1 MSRALAVFHGHFG
14 RATVYQLNRPFNVH
28 AHREGHLI
36 FHIGGTPGC
45 VEVLERPNLLCEH
58 TVVAVNPWEPHN
70 FLPKDLANGALFLVL
85 YVNAEWFAGVRGLRF
100 GCTKFK
106 RTATLDRN
114 IRAAAAMVC
123 GAPSLNGLDGELRSL
138 IDACH
143 EESWRQADASPD
155 GRAGAA
161 VTDFRVRKSIRLL
174 AEGVGAEIELDA
186 IAREAGLSRPHFY
199 KLFRTQTGVTPHLY
213 VNTLLME
220 KALDSL
226 VTTEASI
233 ADIGFDLGFSSQSGF
248 THFFAANVGMAP
260 NGLSACRQG
269 PEGLTGQAG
278 ARKDTDDQVRAAQT
292 GRMAA
297 EAAGKR
303 PSRQGRTRADM
314 ASNVSAHRRA
324 PAGAGRPPGR
334 VPALIERG
342 RRP

>member
-45 VEVLERPNLLCEH
+45 VEVLEQPQSVRED

-70 FLPKDLANGALFLVL
+70 FLPKDLADGALFLVL

-100 GCTKFK
+100 GCTIFE

-114 IRAAAAMVC
+114 VRQAAAMIC
-123 GAPSLNGLDGELRSL
+123 GAPSLKSLDGELRNL

-143 EESWRQADASPD
+143 EESWRQADDAPD
-155 GRAGAA
+155 GRVSTA

-174 AEGVGAEIELDA
+174 DECAGAEIEFDA

-226 VTTEASI
+226 VATESSI
-233 ADIGFDLGFSSQSGF
+233 ADIGFDLGFSSHSAF
-248 THFFAANVGMAP
+248 THFFAGNGRQGANGRPAR
-260 NGLSACRQG
+260 RQG
-269 PEGLTGQAG
+269 PAGLTGQAG
-278 ARKDTDDQVRAAQT
+278 ARKNTDDQVRATQAD
-292 GRMAA
+292 RIRAA
-297 EAAGKR
+297 ASGGR
-303 PSRQGRTRADM
+303 PSRQGRIRSDR
-314 ASNVSAHRRA
+314 ASNASTQRLV
-324 PAGAGRPPGR
+324 PAGAGRL
-334 VPALIERG
+334 PARAPARIER
-342 RRP
+342 RWRS